1 LWQKEKDLVPLGDDS
16 NGASTTISIDNDTP
30 AADSNQ
36 EEDQHVINDSFL
48 QAHGLESVSFTT
60 AWRWMRL
67 LGFRYNARKK
77 SFYVDGHEREDV
89 VANRTRFCKKYLTE
103 LEPYCNR
110 WVQVSL
116 SEATTMKNLDV
127 ELGHSYF
134 NIIQNEQWIEFHI
147 DYWNRCNDNSREGA
161 QSAQQERIEATTSI
175 RGARGARPIMIIGQD
190 ESVFAQ
196 YLLGSNTWIGPKGQ
210 RPLLPKTEG
219 DGYMLSAFVSRE
231 FGFGRVLTDDELT
244 RINAE
249 RRSLGATYTD
259 TRAAMEILG
268 TTFKSPLNESPFIKY
283 LYIGVNNE
291 GYWNSY
297 YMSLQFEDVV
307 DCLQVLYP
315 EFDFVFMFDHS
326 QGHARKRDGALN
338 ALNMSKSYG
347 GAQPVMRDTIVME
360 EEGYLGLHLPA
371 LRVGDTQSMVFN
383 ANDGG
388 PWYLSPEQQELQR
401 HDRATGT
408 SKMVER
414 SKQLL
419 LNALKEKGVTLQQQ
433 RGYTKKELQAI
444 ARQNDINLYERKE
457 KIAPGWEGQP
467 KGLLQVLWERGLIE
481 KECLDK
487 YTLDGR
493 KDSITGKVDLR
504 YSLRH
509 LLAECTDFKHEET
522 ALQYLGSQLGV
533 MVLLT
538 PKFHAELAGEG
549 VEYSWAHAKAFYRR
563 MPLSRKRGREKFKQL
578 VKDCVCP
585 VTVLTKE
592 RIEKFA
598 SRARAYI
605 CTYHHLEQQ
614 QQHEAAAAAA
624 TAAGVAPPATLAVPK
639 PKEELL
645 YSEIERLMKAFKGHR
660 CALDF
665 DRGFVHS
672 VLKEAAAEDVE

>member
-1 LWQKEKDLVPLGDDS
+1 
-16 NGASTTISIDNDTP
+16 
-30 AADSNQ
+30 
-36 EEDQHVINDSFL
+36 
-48 QAHGLESVSFTT
+48 
-60 AWRWMRL
+60 
-67 LGFRYNARKK
+67 
-77 SFYVDGHEREDV
+77 
-89 VANRTRFCKKYLTE
+89 
-103 LEPYCNR
+103 
-110 WVQVSL
+110 
-116 SEATTMKNLDV
+116 
-127 ELGHSYF
+127 
-134 NIIQNEQWIEFHI
+134 
-147 DYWNRCNDNSREGA
+147 
-161 QSAQQERIEATTSI
+161 
-175 RGARGARPIMIIGQD
+175 
-190 ESVFAQ
+190 
-196 YLLGSNTWIGPKGQ
+196 
-210 RPLLPKTEG
+210 
-219 DGYMLSAFVSRE
+219 
-231 FGFGRVLTDDELT
+231 
-244 RINAE
+244 
-249 RRSLGATYTD
+249 
-259 TRAAMEILG
+259 
-268 TTFKSPLNESPFIKY
+268 
-283 LYIGVNNE
+283 
-291 GYWNSY
+291 
-297 YMSLQFEDVV
+297 
-307 DCLQVLYP
+307 
-315 EFDFVFMFDHS
+315 
-326 QGHARKRDGALN
+326 
-338 ALNMSKSYG
+338 
-347 GAQPVMRDTIVME
+347 
-360 EEGYLGLHLPA
+360 
-371 LRVGDTQSMVFN
+371 
-383 ANDGG
+383 
-388 PWYLSPEQQELQR
+388 
-401 HDRATGT
+401 
-408 SKMVER
+408 MVER

-444 ARQNDINLYERKE
+444 ARQNDIDLYERKE

-481 KECLDK
+481 KEFLDK

-493 KDSITGKVDLR
+493 KDSITGKVDLH